1 MFNNVASL
9 ADRIELSNGTAIPAF
24 GLGVYQVTNEEAP
37 ETVRMAVAA
46 GYRLI
51 DTAAVYQNEAGTG
64 EGIRQALVESGLKRE
79 DLFVTSK
86 VWNYNLSYDET
97 IAAYERSLR
106 LLGLDYLDLFLIHWP
121 STASFEANWKAL
133 EDLYLDG
140 RIKAIGV
147 SNFHEHHIDELKSF
161 ARVMPVLN
169 QIERHPEL
177 VQTALLERCRQEG
190 ILAQA
195 WSPLMQGAILKH
207 PVVVEMA
214 QRYGRTPAQIVLR
227 WDLQTDVALVV
238 RSTKAERLREN
249 AAVFDFALSDEDVAR
264 LNALNAGTRTG
275 PDPEVF
281 DMNIGFSYAE

>member
-1 MFNNVASL
+1 MFKNVASL
-9 ADRIELSNGTAIPAF
+9 SDRIALSNGTAIPAF

-64 EGIRQALVESGLKRE
+64 EGIRAALAENGLKRE

-86 VWNYNLSYDET
+86 VWNYSLSYDET
-97 IAAYERSLR
+97 IKAYERSLR

-147 SNFHEHHIDELKSF
+147 SNFHGHHIDALKSF

-177 VQTALLERCRQEG
+177 VQTELLARCQAEG

-207 PVVVEMA
+207 PVVTEMA
-214 QRYGRTPAQIVLR
+214 QRYGRTAAQIVLR

-275 PDPEVF
+275 PDPETF
-281 DMNIGFSYAE
+281 DMNIGFAYAD

>member
-1 MFNNVASL
+1 MFKNVASL
-9 ADRIELSNGTAIPAF
+9 QDRITLSNGTAIPAF
-24 GLGVYQVTNEEAP
+24 GLGVYQVTNDQAP

-64 EGIRQALVESGLKRE
+64 EGIRAALSETGLNRE

-86 VWNYNLSYDET
+86 VWNYGLTYEQT
-97 IAAYERSLR
+97 IAAYERSIR

-121 STASFEANWKAL
+121 STSSFEVNWKAL

-140 RIKAIGV
+140 RVKAIGV
-147 SNFHEHHIDELKSF
+147 SNFHERHIDALKSF
-161 ARVMPVLN
+161 ARVMPVVN

-177 VQTALLERCRQEG
+177 VQTDLLARCRAEG

-207 PVVVEMA
+207 PVVTEMA
-214 QRYGRTPAQIVLR
+214 QRYGRTAAQIVLR

-249 AAVFDFALSDEDVAR
+249 AAVFDFALSEEDVAR

-275 PDPEVF
+275 PDPETF
-281 DMNIGFSYAE
+281 DMNIGFSYAD